1 MNESNADKKLDEL
14 YPKHFQQALSN
25 AGLLKDF
32 DIPTLGEKKESIE
45 RSQNDPTTAAL
56 KKRRERDRKR
66 AIYFKTAYCNFRTVP
81 IHAIIRKIK
90 KRFPSLTWLRVSMS
104 YSRHANLRRELFQ
117 GDLNAKLNKN
127 LLSADFMDR
136 PCNCKDPDL
145 CPFRGKCRKKIVE
158 LYEGKCLNSDKR
170 YRGNTQQFVKIRTQQ
185 HVRDVKNLVQ
195 YNQRSDA
202 FAYHFA
208 KYVPRSNL
216 TRKEM
221 TQCIRVEVKTIWQ
234 GDPLSC
240 VRTFGTKSC
249 KLCFRMKRFFCIYLG
264 MQCRTHSL
272 VGKHILGES
281 CKLCFREKIAILELI
296 RKHPFK
302 AINVLNEIH
311 GACRH
316 KPRFHRFIKR
326 NMYSTDESSE
336 DENRPSST
344 TSTDSSEFD
353 FIDIDETRQAEP
365 DDPKDILC
373 PANFLETRAQGN
385 LARSRILDPPTPVQV
400 ESNLNE
406 ETAEDAD
413 PLDDTP

>member
-66 AIYFKTAYCNFRTVP
+66 AIYFKAAYCNFRTVP

-104 YSRHANLRRELFQ
+104 YSRHANLRELFQ

-136 PCNCKDPDL
+136 PCNCKNPDL
-145 CPFRGKCRKKIVE
+145 CPFRGKCRKKIVV
-158 LYEGKCLNSDKR
+158 YEGKCLNSDKR

-208 KYVPRSNL
+208 KYVPRNNL
-216 TRKEM
+216 TRKQM
-221 TQCIRVEVKTIWQ
+221 APYIRVEVKTIWQ

-249 KLCFRMKRFFCIYLG
+249 KLCFRMK
-264 MQCRTHSL
+264 
-272 VGKHILGES
+272 
-281 CKLCFREKIAILELI
+281 IAIL
-296 RKHPFK
+296 
-302 AINVLNEIH
+302 A
-311 GACRH
+311 
-316 KPRFHRFIKR
+316 
-326 NMYSTDESSE
+326 
-336 DENRPSST
+336 
-344 TSTDSSEFD
+344 
-353 FIDIDETRQAEP
+353 
-365 DDPKDILC
+365 
-373 PANFLETRAQGN
+373 
-385 LARSRILDPPTPVQV
+385 
-400 ESNLNE
+400 
-406 ETAEDAD
+406 
-413 PLDDTP
+413 